1 MSHFENNNRA
11 HEELTIM
18 QSPVFVPGQSQYHQP
33 ITHQQTYQT
42 PIQTPPPPSSS
53 FNSMQSAFFPASS
66 HIVIML
72 SLAIFVVVS
81 ALMSE
86 GEFDRGVSLSLGLVL
101 LIYFFTSPIISF
113 FSGFLVSFHGG
124 NSGAAIIGSI
134 LGFIISIVLGGLLI
148 VLAAGGEFTDI
159 TEELP
164 TSSTEGSV
172 LDFIPLIV
180 LQAFA
185 SGGAV
190 FLSKIGRK

>member
-1 MSHFENNNRA
+1 
-11 HEELTIM
+11 M
-18 QSPVFVPGQSQYHQP
+18 QSPVFVPGQSQHHQP

-42 PIQTPPPPSSS
+42 PIQTSSPPPST

-72 SLAIFVVVS
+72 SSAIFVVVS

-86 GEFDRGVSLSLGLVL
+86 GEFDRSVSLSLGLVL

-113 FSGFLVSFHGG
+113 FSSFIVSFHGG

-134 LGFIISIVLGGLLI
+134 LGFIISIILGGLLI

-164 TSSTEGSV
+164 TSSTEGSI